1 MIKQTRIC
9 RGVTAV
15 GLLCLFGQSCGS
27 KQVQPAHPRTAS
39 LKTSSRPPKNPYKK
53 VKPAKMSEYLKMLY
67 RSSQASRIREIGKEP
82 AAEMSFEAR
91 KIAARIE
98 QEPENLGLTKQL
110 AGVLIREGHLVEAF
124 ETLDRVRS
132 LPATDPEIE
141 AGLALVWQKLGSTS
155 SALYHAQ
162 QAVLLDR
169 SAANLALLG
178 KIQLQRADFGKA
190 LATLK
195 KAHVSYPDSQSLV
208 LALAR
213 AAAGVSDW
221 EAARS
226 YFERTLELNPESVP
240 AREGLVTALV
250 RLDEVNDAFTELRR
264 LFEEGETYAR
274 LGQELMAAERW
285 SEAQKALKKALE
297 YSPENRELALKAATV
312 DSYLPFPTVVSLN
325 LGDGVAIDVQ
335 SITVQT
341 AYSVVELR
349 GGQVLISTPE
359 LESGIGAG
367 RASGGIDSSVV
378 VNLSSMDAIAELG
391 PYSSVEKAFFRR
403 TVSPNVVELVE
414 LANGSR
420 DPVVSFSQFSPA
432 LPVNL
437 PDSQSIFPGLH
448 EVSEPAP
455 APSWDG
461 DELAQLPLS
470 RNLQVIQL
478 FNGTV
483 VASDQSGAAVLNDS
497 EPFEEQE
504 IQSWELE
511 AELARV
517 RVAVFGEQVTVSMG
531 PKENSRSAEPAL
543 EPEPSAREAIPDP
556 APAGSYSPGYQVEN
570 QPEVVQSLLEAW
582 EGVSPDQWQ
591 VVPDTGQSS
600 GNLQVEQPPEEAEKP
615 AQTNE
620 VANYPNL
627 TDIRKLPMRRKTAL
641 KLNTRGALTLFQ
653 KREPEEIEVA
663 EQLPHPVSSSVAV
676 EIPVEA
682 LSGLSEA
689 DDFTNADATE
699 PVLDQV
705 SLSALESVLAERR
718 ISLSAEA
725 EIVEVEVEAV
735 DEDFA
740 PALEAEV
747 TVADDEDMTL
757 HVTPEET
764 AETPVQTAPEAPPA
778 QVDPEM
784 EEGSPLQ
791 PDLLCQLQ
799 GSTPASRAIPI
810 IDSLMEEGFRQE
822 GWTLRS
828 DLRDGIAAESHAR
841 AMRNQSFTLW
851 LPLTGLTVLALLG
864 FLLRRREPAA
874 VVLEKGSEE
883 K

>member
-1 MIKQTRIC
+1 MIKQTRF
-9 RGVTAV
+9 RTGVTAV

-53 VKPAKMSEYLKMLY
+53 VKPAKRSEYLKMLY
-67 RSSQASRIREIGKEP
+67 RSSQDSRIRGIGQEP

-98 QEPENLGLTKQL
+98 QEPENLELTKQL
-110 AGVLIREGHLVEAF
+110 ARVLIREGHLVEAF
-124 ETLDRVRS
+124 GTLDRVRS
-132 LPATDPEIE
+132 LPATDPEIQ

-221 EAARS
+221 KAARS
-226 YFERTLELNPESVP
+226 YFESTLELNPESVP

-250 RLDEVNDAFTELRR
+250 RLDEVNDAFSELRR

-285 SEAQKALKKALE
+285 GEAQKALKKALE
-297 YSPENRELALKAATV
+297 YSPGNRELALKVATV
-312 DSYLPFPTVVSLN
+312 DSYLPFRTVVSLN
-325 LGDGVAIDVQ
+325 LGDGSAIDVQ

-359 LESGIGAG
+359 LEPGIGAG
-367 RASGGIDSSVV
+367 RASGGINSSVV
-378 VNLSSMDAIAELG
+378 VNLSSVDAIAEVG
-391 PYSSVEKAFFRR
+391 PYSSEPVEKGFFRR

-414 LANGSR
+414 LPMESI
-420 DPVVSFSQFSPA
+420 DPVVSLAQFSPA
-432 LPVNL
+432 SPVHLPA
-437 PDSQSIFPGLH
+437 SQSIFPGLH
-448 EVSEPAP
+448 EVSDTAP
-455 APSWDG
+455 APGWDG
-461 DELAQLPLS
+461 DELAQLLLF
-470 RNLQVIQL
+470 RNFQVIQL
-478 FNGTV
+478 VNGTV
-483 VASDQSGAAVLNDS
+483 LASDESGAAVFS

-504 IQSWELE
+504 MEV
-511 AELARV
+511 ARV
-517 RVAVFGEQVTVSMG
+517 RSLVLDGPAQTTSDAREMTGLNPVAMLDEQGTVSMG
-531 PKENSRSAEPAL
+531 PEENSRSAEPAL
-543 EPEPSAREAIPDP
+543 EPEPAAREAVPDS
-556 APAGSYSPGYQVEN
+556 APAGSDRPGDQVEN

-582 EGVSPDQWQ
+582 GIPVEEAWEGVSPDQWQ
-591 VVPDTGQSS
+591 VVPDPGQSS
-600 GNLQVEQPPEEAEKP
+600 GNLPVEQPPEEAEKP

-620 VANYPNL
+620 VTNHPNL
-627 TDIRKLPMRRKTAL
+627 TDIRKLPMRR
-641 KLNTRGALTLFQ
+641 
-653 KREPEEIEVA
+653 E
-663 EQLPHPVSSSVAV
+663 
-676 EIPVEA
+676 
-682 LSGLSEA
+682 
-689 DDFTNADATE
+689 
-699 PVLDQV
+699 
-705 SLSALESVLAERR
+705 
-718 ISLSAEA
+718 
-725 EIVEVEVEAV
+725 
-735 DEDFA
+735 
-740 PALEAEV
+740 
-747 TVADDEDMTL
+747 
-757 HVTPEET
+757 TPEKT

-784 EEGSPLQ
+784 EEGSLLQ

-799 GSTPASRAIPI
+799 GSTPPARAIPI
-810 IDSLMEEGFRQE
+810 IDSLMEEDFRQK

-828 DLRDGIAAESHAR
+828 DLKDGMAAESDAR
-841 AMRNQSFTLW
+841 AMRNQPFTLW
-851 LPLTGLTVLALLG
+851 LSLTGLAVLVLLG

-874 VVLEKGSEE
+874 VVLAKGSEE
-883 K
+883 RS